1 MRRPEERKILFGPRA
16 LGCFYDGP
24 ALPAEGDYAE
34 CAVAVIVVA
43 GGEEELIG
51 IAVRA
56 RRAALTELN
65 GPDVVDL
72 DGFAGCVAQRAEE
85 RAAFRIKGVD
95 ASTGSVVGD
104 QERIAHRPK
113 IGRRQRDAPGRMK
126 SSMQRKLRNR
136 LAGRSERGYK
146 TALRFVESRV
156 GDPNRLHALRIGNG
170 LNAVRSEFLRDFG
183 IDESIRTKLFV
194 HQFEIG
200 VEYVDP
206 AVRSVIRG
214 V

>member
-24 ALPAEGDYAE
+24 ALPAEGDYTE

-43 GGEEELIG
+43 GSEEELIG

-56 RRAALTELN
+56 CRAALAELN

-72 DGFAGCVAQRAEE
+72 DGFAGCIAQRAEE
-85 RAAFRIKGVD
+85 RAALRIKGVD
-95 ASTGSVVGD
+95 AAAGSVVGD
-104 QERIAHRPK
+104 QERIAHWSEV
-113 IGRRQRDAPGRMK
+113 GRRQRDAPGRMK
-126 SSMQRKLRNR
+126 SSMQRKLRNQR
-136 LAGRSERGYK
+136 AGRSERGYK

-170 LNAVRSEFLRDFG
+170 LNAVGGELLRNLG
-183 IDESIRTKLFV
+183 IHKSIRAKV
-194 HQFEIG
+194 RQFEIG
-200 VEYVDP
+200 VEYVDS

>member
-1 MRRPEERKILFGPRA
+1 MAQTSSISMALPVASRSGPRNAPLFGSKALMRPR
-16 LGCFYDGP
+16 G
-24 ALPAEGDYAE
+24 
-34 CAVAVIVVA
+34 
-43 GGEEELIG
+43 
-51 IAVRA
+51 
-56 RRAALTELN
+56 
-65 GPDVVDL
+65 
-72 DGFAGCVAQRAEE
+72 
-85 RAAFRIKGVD
+85 
-95 ASTGSVVGD
+95 VVGD
-104 QERIAHRPK
+104 QECIAHRPK

-126 SSMQRKLRNR
+126 SSMQRKPRNQR
-136 LAGRSERGYK
+136 PGRSERGYK